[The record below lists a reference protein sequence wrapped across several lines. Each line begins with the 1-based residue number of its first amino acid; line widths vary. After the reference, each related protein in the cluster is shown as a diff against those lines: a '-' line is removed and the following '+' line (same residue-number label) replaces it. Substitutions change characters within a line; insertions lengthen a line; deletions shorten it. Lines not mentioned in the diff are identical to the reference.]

1 MLYRIG
7 LVLVLAASLIGR
19 EPRCVADDAPLEAA
33 PSRVEVREPRVLVV
47 VRDECPDCEAV
58 LERLQAAE
66 GAFAA
71 LRERGWRIGSGPANH
86 IQIVDAGAIPELV
99 ERWQLPEYP
108 AVICVEHGE
117 ILRSYKDGCSTPLD
131 PYTFGWLLKGFD
143 ERERPPVAEVIAVDT
158 SGQYPLRG
166 NHWSVDGDWSPT
178 QAELVGHLRGPNH
191 NTLFPQDWPIEGWS
205 TEELRALHD
214 DLHEQNKPM
223 PLLTGDEESVY
234 VARPYYRAP
243 AGTYAGTAAPQ
254 RRASGGATS
263 RAAGRGR

>member
-1 MLYRIG
+1 MLHRFG
-7 LVLVLAASLIGR
+7 LVLVLAASLIGFT
-19 EPRCVADDAPLEAA
+19 PRCIADDAATDLKA
-33 PSRVEVREPRVLVV
+33 REPRVLVV
-47 VRDECPDCEAV
+47 VRSDCAECDAV

-66 GAFAA
+66 GAFVA
-71 LRERGWRIGSGPANH
+71 LRENGWRIGAEPTNH
-86 IQIVDAGAIPELV
+86 IQIVAAADIHELV

-108 AVICVEHGE
+108 AVICIADGE

-143 ERERPPVAEVIAVDT
+143 ERERPPVAEAVKVET

-178 QAELVGHLRGPNH
+178 HAELIGHLRGPNH
-191 NTLFPQDWPIEGWS
+191 NTLFPQEWGIEAWS

-234 VARPYYRAP
+234 VPRPYYRAP
-243 AGTYAGTAAPQ
+243 AGTYAQTAGSPRGPSAG
-254 RRASGGATS
+254 SLS